1 MKDGSDEEMRN
12 HDTPQDD
19 ERVLS
24 TEDLAGAGQGSG
36 DTGDEVLGPAGTPPQ
51 FPGEATGLD
60 REGQED
66 REDKGEASAGDRR
79 GTEPEENEPLL
90 GEEQEEFRARWQK
103 IQSDF
108 VDDPRDAVNAADQL
122 VAETMQALATTFS
135 EHKQGLEDQWQQGE
149 EVATEDLRVALQ
161 HYRSFFNR
169 LLST

>member
-1 MKDGSDEEMRN
+1 MTDGSDEEMRN
-12 HDTPQDD
+12 NDTPRDD
-19 ERVLS
+19 EGVLS
-24 TEDLAGAGQGSG
+24 TEDLAGAGQGTG
-36 DTGDEVLGPAGTPPQ
+36 DTGGTRDEGLGPADAPPQ
-51 FPGEATGLD
+51 FPGEAADLE
-60 REGQED
+60 REGQD
-66 REDKGEASAGDRR
+66 SGEASAGDRQE
-79 GTEPEENEPLL
+79 TEPAEENEPLL

-135 EHKQGLEDQWQQGE
+135 EHKRGLEDQWQQGE